1 MILMAGESANNE
13 VCDELVRVLRIQ
25 RHDFINHIQ
34 VIHALLQL
42 GRVEKALTYIED
54 LAKDPKMVSEPLRMS
69 LCPPDCQRKA
79 VRD

>member
-1 MILMAGESANNE
+1 MTEAANKE

-42 GRVEKALTYIED
+42 GRVEKALKYIED
-54 LAKDPKMVSEPLRMS
+54 LAKDPDMLSNPLRMNN
-69 LCPPDCQRKA
+69 CPSDCERKA
-79 VRD
+79 MHD

>member
-1 MILMAGESANNE
+1 MTTEAANKE

-42 GRVEKALTYIED
+42 GRVEKALKYIED
-54 LAKDPKMVSEPLRMS
+54 LAKDPNMMSNPLRMNS
-69 LCPPDCQRKA
+69 CPVECQRKA
-79 VRD
+79 VHD